1 MSVLRRDL
9 PATGLDGFTSEA
21 ASEITPSAR
30 MNWSYGFGD
39 RVETNLGRTAAVCVH
54 PAAAWRLLP
63 TRWRLLIV
71 AAYAILAYSVTLG
84 ILLLR
89 GLA

>member
-1 MSVLRRDL
+1 M
-9 PATGLDGFTSEA
+9 TGLDGFTSEA
-21 ASEITPSAR
+21 AADRTPSAP
-30 MNWSYGFGD
+30 MNWSYGLGD

-63 TRWRLLIV
+63 ISWRWLIV
-71 AAYAILAYSVTLG
+71 AAYAVVAYAVTLG

-89 GLA
+89 SLA